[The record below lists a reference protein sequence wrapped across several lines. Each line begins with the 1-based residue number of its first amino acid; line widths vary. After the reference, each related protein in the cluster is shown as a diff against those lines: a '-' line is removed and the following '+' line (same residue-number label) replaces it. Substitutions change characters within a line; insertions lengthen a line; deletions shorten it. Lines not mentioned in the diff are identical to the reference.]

1 MPTQALFYA
10 RIFSHERVSS
20 GAIQF
25 MIEYASLAS
34 PARSGK
40 ASIGLTD
47 MVNERKMTDD
57 LKDALAEFLET
68 KYSITVRNRDIVGLG
83 L

>member
-1 MPTQALFYA
+1 
-10 RIFSHERVSS
+10 
-20 GAIQF
+20 
-25 MIEYASLAS
+25 
-34 PARSGK
+34 
-40 ASIGLTD
+40 
-47 MVNERKMTDD
+47 MTDD